1 MKKIVNRPEKMV
13 TQMLNGIVYAHE
25 EKLDRLPGT
34 GVIYRKTRSKGNVA
48 VVSGGGSGHEPAH
61 TGFVGKGM
69 LAAAVCGPIFV
80 PPTPEEV
87 FQGILVSD
95 QGAGVLLIIKNFEK
109 DVESFLAGRL
119 LAMDQGHQV
128 AYVIVNDDCSLEENS
143 FQKRRRGV
151 AGTVFVHKI
160 LAAAAE
166 SGLSLEALKTL
177 GEKVVRASNTLGLA
191 LSPAVVSKEH
201 QAQFQLAEDE
211 LSFGVGI
218 HGEPGYR
225 IEKLHSSERLAI
237 ELVNKLKN
245 HYPLAKGD
253 QLALMVNG
261 LGGTPLMELYIF
273 TNDVRRLLELEGIKV
288 VFKKVG
294 NYMTSYDMKGLSLTF
309 LKVEDDCWL
318 DWLKEPVEA
327 YGW

>member
-1 MKKIVNRPEKMV
+1 MWPH
-13 TQMLNGIVYAHE
+13 LY
-25 EKLDRLPGT
+25 
-34 GVIYRKTRSKGNVA
+34 S
-48 VVSGGGSGHEPAH
+48 
-61 TGFVGKGM
+61 
-69 LAAAVCGPIFV
+69 
-80 PPTPEEV
+80 PTPEEV

-166 SGLSLEALKTL
+166 SGLSLEDLKTL

-211 LSFGVGI
+211 LSIGVGI

-253 QLALMVNG
+253 QFALMVNG